1 MSGNLDSAVQFKR
14 TWIFKGLEIRNYGQI
29 SIVTHNKMTCF
40 CNNVCVFFPL
50 MNNELQS
57 IQTSQHSPT
66 SCALHKHVMCIS
78 MFRIEPDHT
87 AEPVGVIKVTPFLCV
102 WPTPSHYTS
111 CSTPHPPIGNP
122 NVLKLRCSLPCL
134 HNNYTQACEHQ
145 CNRIRRQNKRY
156 CKSRV
161 N

>member
-29 SIVTHNKMTCF
+29 SIATHNKMTRF

-156 CKSRV
+156 CK
-161 N
+161 